1 MTTKT
6 LKACFPNIVIDI
18 LGQPDF
24 KDQKNFASYAIVPAK
39 FMAKYEIT
47 VGDGQGNFNPN
58 GDCLRQQTFIFLV
71 KAYNFRDR
79 YIYE

>member
-24 KDQKNFASYAIVPAK
+24 KDQKDFASYAIVPAK
-39 FMAKYEIT
+39 FMSKYEIT

>member
-1 MTTKT
+1 
-6 LKACFPNIVIDI
+6 
-18 LGQPDF
+18 
-24 KDQKNFASYAIVPAK
+24 
-39 FMAKYEIT
+39 